1 MTDGLIPVE
10 FMKESVV
17 VTRGADQSKS
27 FLSGDAF
34 GVMAYYVP
42 PAVENAVYMASA
54 KPDFMYNTKVS
65 YDGNLW
71 SYAPVMYWPQK
82 DGASVNF
89 YAYFPS
95 SSIPGENGITISP
108 SDRVGYPSFDF
119 ELNESANVDLL
130 VAEAKEC
137 TAEDG
142 SVALNFRHL
151 LSKVQ
156 FRFKVSNE
164 DGFSYVVNQIKI
176 MDVPQTGTYA
186 WPDEGITFNSS
197 PVINV
202 LAGDGGED
210 HLVDTTNPIL
220 IEDFTVYLP
229 PGELGQI
236 EILLNNE
243 APQTL
248 DYSGL
253 TLIPGKMLTITIEIG
268 LTGIQFTTTVTNWV
282 NGGKASGN
290 IS

>member
-17 VTRGADQSKS
+17 VTRGADQSQS

-54 KPDFMYNTKVS
+54 KPNFMYNTKVS

-119 ELNESANVDLL
+119 EVNQSASVDLL
-130 VAEAKEC
+130 VAEATKC

-142 SVALNFRHL
+142 SVVLNFRHL

-156 FRFKVSNE
+156 FKFKVSNE
-164 DGFSYVVNQIKI
+164 GGFSYVVNQITIK
-176 MDVPQTGTYA
+176 DVPKSARYT
-186 WPDEGITFNSS
+186 WPEEGIVFDSS
-197 PVINV
+197 EKIDVI
-202 LAGDGGED
+202 AGDGQGD
-210 HLVDTTNPIL
+210 YLIDTTLPVL
-220 IEDFTVYLP
+220 IDDLTVYLP
-229 PGELGQI
+229 PGNLGQI
-236 EILLNNE
+236 EIMLNNE
-243 APQTL
+243 APQTI

>member
-10 FMKESVV
+10 FARDNVV
-17 VTRGADQSKS
+17 VTRGTDNSEYFRQ
-27 FLSGDAF
+27 GDAF

-42 PAVENAVYMASA
+42 PAAVDTYMDSA
-54 KPDFMYNTKVS
+54 KPDFMYNTEVS
-65 YDGNLW
+65 YNGSQWLY
-71 SYAPVMYWPQK
+71 SPIMYWPQK
-82 DGASVNF
+82 DGAHVNF
-89 YAYFPS
+89 YAYFPYS
-95 SSIPGENGITISP
+95 SDSGENGITVS
-108 SDRVGYPSFDF
+108 SSSHQGYPSFDF
-119 ELNESANVDLL
+119 ELSQSANVDLL